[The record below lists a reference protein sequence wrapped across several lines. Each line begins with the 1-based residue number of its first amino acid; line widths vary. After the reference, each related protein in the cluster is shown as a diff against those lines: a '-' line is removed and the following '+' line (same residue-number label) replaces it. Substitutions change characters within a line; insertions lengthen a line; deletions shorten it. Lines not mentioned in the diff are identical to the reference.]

1 MMTFGTILDRIGPR
15 RVFAIFLIAS
25 ALMIYAFTFAYNM
38 WTLTILGAIVGFF
51 SNGMYGGY
59 GAVISALYPPE
70 IRATAANTLMGS
82 GRALGAFSSV
92 VIGWIMDNF
101 SVSAVL
107 MSLAAMY
114 IISLVVMLSI
124 PGFKTLA
131 QQDY

>member
-1 MMTFGTILDRIGPR
+1 
-15 RVFAIFLIAS
+15 
-25 ALMIYAFTFAYNM
+25 
-38 WTLTILGAIVGFF
+38 
-51 SNGMYGGY
+51 
-59 GAVISALYPPE
+59 
-70 IRATAANTLMGS
+70 
-82 GRALGAFSSV
+82 
-92 VIGWIMDNF
+92 MDNF